1 MNVHQTIDIA
11 VPLTEAK
18 SLPLFVPVVELQPGS
33 LVLESQC
40 TLHWDG
46 VPEALE
52 MRPVVAPLG
61 TELGAPVENLAEG
74 APFTTTTGMLP
85 LGLHAGLPDLR
96 PHQGVLGVTILEGPG
111 QPTTLAAGAKLVG
124 RVSLVY
130 GAV

>member
-1 MNVHQTIDIA
+1 VNVHATYEIA

-18 SLPLFVPVVELQPGS
+18 SLPLFVPVVDLQPGS

-40 TLHWDG
+40 YLTWEG
-46 VPEALE
+46 VPDPLE
-52 MRPVVAPLG
+52 MRPVIAPLG
-61 TELGAPVENLAEG
+61 TPLGPPVDNLAEG
-74 APFTTTTGMLP
+74 LPFTTTTGILP

-96 PHQGVLGVTILEGPG
+96 PHHGVLGVTMLPG
-111 QPTTLAAGAKLVG
+111 GVQPTEIPLGAKLVG

>member
-1 MNVHQTIDIA
+1 MNVHQTYEIA

-18 SLPLFVPVVELQPGS
+18 SLPLFVPLVELQPGS
-33 LVLESQC
+33 IVLESQC
-40 TLHWDG
+40 TVQWEG
-46 VPEALE
+46 VPAALE

-61 TELGAPVENLAEG
+61 TELGAPVDNLAEG
-74 APFTTTTGMLP
+74 APFTSTTGMLP

-96 PHQGVLGVTILEGPG
+96 PHHGVLGVTILEGPT

-124 RVSLVY
+124 RVSIVY

>member
-11 VPLTEAK
+11 VPLPEAK
-18 SLPLFVPVVELQPGS
+18 SLPLFVPVVDLQPGS

-40 TLHWDG
+40 YLSWEG
-46 VPEALE
+46 VPEAVE

-61 TELGAPVENLAEG
+61 TPLGPLVDNLAEG
-74 APFTTTTGMLP
+74 APFTTTTGILP